1 MYVSRDARGTHLKM
15 LLPVTAPF
23 SSVPAQF
30 FGAGWGLLLTTG
42 LRMTGGAFFFG
53 AGFGALL
60 TDGFGVLDTV
70 EEDLDE
76 PDTEEEEPDELLL
89 FCCDVVLFSDSDR
102 RTSAAFFFV
111 SEEDLLAAAAAAL
124 LRESLLLPS
133 PSASTPSTG
142 SPSPGPPLIVIKG
155 ISTSFRDFSISVRL
169 ALQ

>member
-70 EEDLDE
+70 EEE
-76 PDTEEEEPDELLL
+76 IGRAH
-89 FCCDVVLFSDSDR
+89 V
-102 RTSAAFFFV
+102 
-111 SEEDLLAAAAAAL
+111 
-124 LRESLLLPS
+124 
-133 PSASTPSTG
+133 
-142 SPSPGPPLIVIKG
+142 
-155 ISTSFRDFSISVRL
+155 
-169 ALQ
+169 